1 MDLSSR
7 HHQLEL
13 PGSLR
18 AQLVEFRRRVWAI
31 KMVEAACGAA
41 IGVLVAFLATF
52 ALDRLW
58 DTPAGLRLAIFGA
71 AAAACALVPLALHRW
86 VWMQR
91 RPDQL
96 ARLLSRKHALIG
108 DHLLGVIELVE
119 SESEQ
124 ARSLALCEAAIG
136 QVADQARAYDFRLAV
151 PDPRHRRRGVLAAAA
166 LAVVL
171 GLAVMYPA
179 ASANAWARLLAW
191 NDTPRYTFTM
201 VEALADAVVVAHGEP
216 FTLAVRLAPETVWR
230 PSQGSVRLGGGQP
243 IVAALRDDRYEFEI
257 PAQLDPVRLN
267 IRIGDLAK
275 QVEIAPTLRPEL
287 TSLVASVAL
296 PDYLGLA
303 AQEKD
308 VRGGGISL
316 VKGSR
321 AAFVAT
327 ASRELAS
334 ADIDGEPSTP
344 VGPRISSAAADVD
357 GPRKM
362 QFEWRDQ
369 FGLAGKEPFTLAIT
383 ARDDDAPSLACED
396 LPRQKVVLDSEL
408 LSFKVRAIDDFGVKR
423 VGIEWQGLDRTT
435 VKDPAQG
442 ERVLAAGGNDKETLE
457 LAGTFSAQSLGIE
470 PQPVQ
475 VRLYAEDYFPGR
487 ERVYSPTYLLYV
499 LNAEQHAIWL
509 TEQLSKWHRQSLE
522 VRDREMQL
530 HETNKQLR
538 ELSAAELNE
547 PDTRRRLENQAGAER
562 ANGRRLS
569 NLVASGEEL
578 VRQATRNPEFGV
590 GHLEKWAEM
599 LQILKDI
606 SANRMPSVADL
617 LKQAA
622 QAPAVAASTSRPPAP
637 MAGQVRNAGS
647 GSPPGESPDD
657 EKKSA
662 QPPVP
667 SIADVESSQQPLKN
681 KPDAQASPSSPSA
694 PRLGLPTTTLIGGG
708 KDDNSCPAGQKVDE
722 AVAQQR
728 DLLAEFDKIA
738 DELNRVLANLEGST
752 LVKRLK
758 AASRLQDRIAG
769 RIGDQVSD
777 AFGVPVTIAKQ
788 AQRQL
793 FGELAVQETKSSHDV
808 STIMDDMQ
816 AYFERRHFV
825 KFQTVLDDMR
835 QQDVIGGLRQLADDL
850 QKENGVSM
858 AQCEFWSDTLDRWAE
873 DLVDPT
879 SGGS

>member
-7 HHQLEL
+7 HHPLQL
-13 PGSLR
+13 PDSLR
-18 AQLVEFRRRVWAI
+18 VQLIEFRRRVWAI
-31 KMVEAACGAA
+31 KLVEAGCGAA
-41 IGVLVAFLATF
+41 IGVLVAFLVTF
-52 ALDRLW
+52 ALDRVW
-58 DTPAGLRLAIFGA
+58 DTPAAVRFVIFGVA
-71 AAAACALVPLALHRW
+71 TAACALVPLALHRW
-86 VWMQR
+86 VWSQR

-96 ARLLSRKHALIG
+96 ARLLSRKHAHIG
-108 DHLLGVIELVE
+108 DHLLGVIELVR
-119 SESEQ
+119 SETEQ

-136 QVADQARAYDFRLAV
+136 QVAEQARRYDFRDAV
-151 PDPRHRRRGVLAAAA
+151 PNPRHRSRGAVAVAA
-166 LAVVL
+166 LAVAL
-171 GLAVMYPA
+171 GLGAVYPA
-179 ASANAWARLLAW
+179 ASANAWARLMPW

-201 VEALADAVVVAHGEP
+201 VEPLADVVVVAHGEP
-216 FTLAVRLAPETVWR
+216 FTLTVRLTNETLWR
-230 PSQGSVRLGGGQP
+230 PTDGTVRFDAGQP
-243 IVAALRDDRYEFEI
+243 ISAALQDGRYEFQI
-257 PAQLDPVRLN
+257 PAQIDPGRLN
-267 IRIGDLAK
+267 IRIGDLSAR
-275 QVEIAPTLRPEL
+275 VHVTPTLRPEL
-287 TSLVASVAL
+287 TSVVANVGL
-296 PDYLGLA
+296 PEYLGRA

-321 AAFVAT
+321 ATFVAT

-334 ADIDGEPSTP
+334 ADVDGEPTTP
-344 VGPRISSAAADVD
+344 VGPRISSPSADVEAA
-357 GPRKM
+357 RKM

-383 ARDDDAPSLACED
+383 ARDDEAPSLACED

-408 LSFKVRAIDDFGVKR
+408 LAFGVRAQDDFGVKR
-423 VGIEWQGLDRTT
+423 VGVEWRGIDRTT
-435 VKDPAQG
+435 VSKPAQG

-538 ELSAAELNE
+538 ELSAVELNE
-547 PDTRRRLENQAGAER
+547 PDARRRLENQAGAER

-569 NLVASGEEL
+569 NLVATGEDL

-606 SANRMPSVADL
+606 SGNRMPSVADL
-617 LKQAA
+617 LKQAS
-622 QAPAVAASTSRPPAP
+622 QAPAVAASTPRPQAP

-647 GSPPGESPDD
+647 GSPPGESPDE

-662 QPPVP
+662 PPAVP
-667 SIADVESSQQPLKN
+667 TIADVESSQQPLKN
-681 KPDAQASPSSPSA
+681 KPPAQDAANSQST
-694 PRLGLPTTTLIGGG
+694 PRLGLPATTLLGGG
-708 KDDNSCPAGQKVDE
+708 KDNDSCPAGQKVDE

-777 AFGVPVTIAKQ
+777 AFGVPATITKQ

-793 FGELAVQETKSSHDV
+793 FGELAVQETKSSQDV

-816 AYFERRHFV
+816 AYFERRRFV
-825 KFQTVLDDMR
+825 QFGAVLDDMR
-835 QQDVIGGLRQLADDL
+835 QQDVIGGLRQLSDDL
-850 QKENGVSM
+850 HKENGVSM